1 MPHEKVRFVLS
12 EIFENAAIWHS
23 MLPRHDRTAEAG
35 EIFRKLAVTVDQIE
49 DESLS
54 AYAELWAGELDR
66 LAHRQQLKSMAI
78 GLLRPASASEF
89 VSRFIAERTG
99 GGEN

>member
-23 MLPRHDRTAEAG
+23 MLSRHDCTAEAG
-35 EIFRKLAVTVDQIE
+35 EILRKLAVTVDQIE
-49 DESLS
+49 DETLA

-66 LAHRQQLKSMAI
+66 LAHRQQLKSVVI

-89 VSRFIAERTG
+89 VSRFIAERSG